1 MRIPLDTGPLE
12 EGRSNMSFDYLY
24 TNFELIKFHDFPWL
38 MLIFENFLSYSQRQQ
53 FSFTKTNEYLRV
65 SKNSQV
71 FASKLKDEVYVLSP
85 RFPGVCFFKIIT
97 KYSLNIALDFIRL
110 IKFFIYFLQIQ
121 ELGPQQP
128 YCNDQGTYIYLRKF
142 MALPF
147 LPEQEIPPMFQHL
160 RQQATTAPLQQFVAY
175 VSEIWITNVCV
186 YMMPPGVIMMLKVG
200 TTGCI
205 VAPQVDRT

>member
-1 MRIPLDTGPLE
+1 
-12 EGRSNMSFDYLY
+12 
-24 TNFELIKFHDFPWL
+24 

-53 FSFTKTNEYLRV
+53 FSFTKTNEYLSV

-71 FASKLKDEVYVLSP
+71 FTSKLKDEVYVLSP

-121 ELGPQQP
+121 ELGLQQP

-160 RQQATTAPLQQFVAY
+160 RQQATTAPLQQFVTY

-186 YMMPPGVIMMLKVG
+186 YMMATRSNNDVEGWHHGLHRRAAGRQNLNLYLLIDLLHQEARLTALRIRLVCLSLHLL
-200 TTGCI
+200 
-205 VAPQVDRT
+205 

>member
-1 MRIPLDTGPLE
+1 
-12 EGRSNMSFDYLY
+12 
-24 TNFELIKFHDFPWL
+24 

-53 FSFTKTNEYLRV
+53 FSFTKTNEYLSV

-85 RFPGVCFFKIIT
+85 RFPSVCFFKITT

-121 ELGPQQP
+121 ELGLQQP

-147 LPEQEIPPMFQHL
+147 LPE
-160 RQQATTAPLQQFVAY
+160 
-175 VSEIWITNVCV
+175 
-186 YMMPPGVIMMLKVG
+186 
-200 TTGCI
+200 
-205 VAPQVDRT
+205 